1 MQCTCAQVNGGV
13 IAMSKG
19 TALFDAV
26 AISDTEAEVREGRT
40 GGDASRAE
48 ARRGAG

>member
-1 MQCTCAQVNGGV
+1 
-13 IAMSKG
+13 MSKG
-19 TALFDAV
+19 TALFDTV

-40 GGDASRAE
+40 GGDASKAE